1 MKDLLIEIL
10 VEEIPADFA
19 YPASLSFKKIIENTL
34 KNNGLNFK
42 SITSF
47 TTPRRLSILVE
58 EAEEKSKD
66 DIIESKGPLL
76 ESAIKDGV
84 LTKAGEGFL
93 KANNIEIKNIK
104 DIEVYKSVSF
114 LSQSSEIYF
123 DYNVFDTVMLG
134 RYANFKDKLLSI
146 PSKEDKEFVFECLEK
161 LNIIHLK
168 DKLINRLS
176 GGELQKVFLARAFAQ
191 NPKIILMDEPTN
203 HLDLNSQIELIYNL
217 KEWVNKDFRCII
229 AVMHDINNALNF
241 ADKILLL
248 HKGEIIYFGDIE
260 NFNLEL
266 LNNVYNINVVEYMR
280 NSLKNIR

>member
-1 MKDLLIEIL
+1 MIE
-10 VEEIPADFA
+10 VNN
-19 YPASLSFKKIIENTL
+19 LSFSYDYNNKKIL
-34 KNNGLNFK
+34 KNISFKLFENERLCIIGPNGSGK
-42 SITSF
+42 
-47 TTPRRLSILVE
+47 TTLLKCLCNILDFQGLVF
-58 EAEEKSKD
+58 
-66 DIIESKGPLL
+66 I
-76 ESAIKDGV
+76 
-84 LTKAGEGFL
+84 
-93 KANNIEIKNIK
+93 NNKNIK

-146 PSKEDKEFVFECLEK
+146 PSKEDKDFVFECLEK

-241 ADKILLL
+241 ADKILVLKDGNSKFFGYTSDFDL
-248 HKGEIIYFGDIE
+248 QLFNDIYA
-260 NFNLEL
+260 
-266 LNNVYNINVVEYMR
+266 INVVEYIKK
-280 NSLKNIR
+280 SLIKWV

>member
-1 MKDLLIEIL
+1 MIE
-10 VEEIPADFA
+10 VNN
-19 YPASLSFKKIIENTL
+19 LSFSYNYNNKKILKYISFKLFENERLCIIGPNGSGKTTL
-34 KNNGLNFK
+34 LKCLCNILDFQGSVFINN
-42 SITSF
+42 
-47 TTPRRLSILVE
+47 
-58 EAEEKSKD
+58 
-66 DIIESKGPLL
+66 
-76 ESAIKDGV
+76 
-84 LTKAGEGFL
+84 
-93 KANNIEIKNIK
+93 KNIK

-146 PSKEDKEFVFECLEK
+146 PSKEDKEFVFEFLEK

-241 ADKILLL
+241 ADKILVLKDGNSKFFGYTSDFDL
-248 HKGEIIYFGDIE
+248 QLFNDIYA
-260 NFNLEL
+260 
-266 LNNVYNINVVEYMR
+266 INVVEYIKK
-280 NSLKNIR
+280 SLIKWV

>member
-1 MKDLLIEIL
+1 MIE
-10 VEEIPADFA
+10 VNN
-19 YPASLSFKKIIENTL
+19 LSFSYNYNNKKIL
-34 KNNGLNFK
+34 KNISFKLFENERLCIIGPNGSGK
-42 SITSF
+42 
-47 TTPRRLSILVE
+47 TTLLKCLCNILDFQGSVF
-58 EAEEKSKD
+58 
-66 DIIESKGPLL
+66 I
-76 ESAIKDGV
+76 
-84 LTKAGEGFL
+84 
-93 KANNIEIKNIK
+93 NNKNIK

-203 HLDLNSQIELIYNL
+203 HLDLNSQIELIHNL

-266 LNNVYNINVVEYMR
+266 LNNVYSINVVEYMR

>member
-1 MKDLLIEIL
+1 MIE
-10 VEEIPADFA
+10 VNN
-19 YPASLSFKKIIENTL
+19 LSFSYDYNNKKIL
-34 KNNGLNFK
+34 KNISFKLFENERLCIIGPNGSGKTTLLKCLCNILDFQG
-42 SITSF
+42 SIF
-47 TTPRRLSILVE
+47 I
-58 EAEEKSKD
+58 
-66 DIIESKGPLL
+66 
-76 ESAIKDGV
+76 
-84 LTKAGEGFL
+84 
-93 KANNIEIKNIK
+93 NNKNIK

-134 RYANFKDKLLSI
+134 RYASFKDKLLSI
-146 PSKEDKEFVFECLEK
+146 PSKEDKDFIFECLEK

-241 ADKILLL
+241 ADKILVL
-248 HKGEIIYFGDIE
+248 KDGNSKFFGYTSD
-260 NFNLEL
+260 FDLQL
-266 LNNVYNINVVEYMR
+266 LNDIYAINVVEYMKK
-280 NSLKNIR
+280 SLIKWM

>member
-1 MKDLLIEIL
+1 MIE
-10 VEEIPADFA
+10 VNN
-19 YPASLSFKKIIENTL
+19 LSFSYNYNNKKIL
-34 KNNGLNFK
+34 KNISFKLFENERLCIIGPNGSGK
-42 SITSF
+42 
-47 TTPRRLSILVE
+47 TTLLKCLCNILDFQGSVF
-58 EAEEKSKD
+58 
-66 DIIESKGPLL
+66 I
-76 ESAIKDGV
+76 
-84 LTKAGEGFL
+84 
-93 KANNIEIKNIK
+93 NNKNIK

-146 PSKEDKEFVFECLEK
+146 PSKEDKDFIFECLEK

-241 ADKILLL
+241 ADKILVLKDGNSKFFGYTSDFDL
-248 HKGEIIYFGDIE
+248 QLFNDIYA
-260 NFNLEL
+260 
-266 LNNVYNINVVEYMR
+266 INVVEYIKK
-280 NSLKNIR
+280 SLIKLV

>member
-1 MKDLLIEIL
+1 MIE
-10 VEEIPADFA
+10 VNN
-19 YPASLSFKKIIENTL
+19 LSFSYNYNNKKIL
-34 KNNGLNFK
+34 KNISFKLFENERLCIIGPNGSGK
-42 SITSF
+42 
-47 TTPRRLSILVE
+47 TTLLKCLCNILDFQGSVF
-58 EAEEKSKD
+58 
-66 DIIESKGPLL
+66 I
-76 ESAIKDGV
+76 
-84 LTKAGEGFL
+84 
-93 KANNIEIKNIK
+93 NNKNIK

-217 KEWVNKDFRCII
+217 KEWAHSGCKCIV
-229 AVMHDINNALNF
+229 AVMHDINATLNF
-241 ADKILLL
+241 ADKILVLKDGNSKFFSYTSDFDL
-248 HKGEIIYFGDIE
+248 Q
-260 NFNLEL
+260 L
-266 LNNVYNINVVEYMR
+266 LNDIYAINVVEYMKK
-280 NSLKNIR
+280 SLIKWM

>member
-1 MKDLLIEIL
+1 MIE
-10 VEEIPADFA
+10 VNN
-19 YPASLSFKKIIENTL
+19 LSFSYDYNNKKIL
-34 KNNGLNFK
+34 KNISFKLFENERLCIIGPNGSGK
-42 SITSF
+42 
-47 TTPRRLSILVE
+47 TTLLKCLCNILDFQGSVF
-58 EAEEKSKD
+58 
-66 DIIESKGPLL
+66 I
-76 ESAIKDGV
+76 
-84 LTKAGEGFL
+84 
-93 KANNIEIKNIK
+93 NNKNIK

-146 PSKEDKEFVFECLEK
+146 SSKEDKEFVFECLEK

-229 AVMHDINNALNF
+229 AVMHDINNALSF
-241 ADKILLL
+241 ADKILVLKDGNSKFFGYTSDFDL
-248 HKGEIIYFGDIE
+248 QLFNDIYA
-260 NFNLEL
+260 
-266 LNNVYNINVVEYMR
+266 INVVEYIKK
-280 NSLKNIR
+280 SLIKWM

>member
-1 MKDLLIEIL
+1 MIE
-10 VEEIPADFA
+10 VNN
-19 YPASLSFKKIIENTL
+19 LSFSYDYNNKKIL
-34 KNNGLNFK
+34 KNISFKLFENERLCIIGPNGSGKTTLLKCLCNILDFQG
-42 SITSF
+42 SIF
-47 TTPRRLSILVE
+47 I
-58 EAEEKSKD
+58 
-66 DIIESKGPLL
+66 
-76 ESAIKDGV
+76 
-84 LTKAGEGFL
+84 
-93 KANNIEIKNIK
+93 NNKNIK

-114 LSQSSEIYF
+114 LSQSAEIYF

-146 PSKEDKEFVFECLEK
+146 PTKEDKEFIFECLEK

-241 ADKILLL
+241 ADKILVLKDGNSKFFGYTSDFDL
-248 HKGEIIYFGDIE
+248 QLFNDIYA
-260 NFNLEL
+260 
-266 LNNVYNINVVEYMR
+266 INVVEYIKK
-280 NSLKNIR
+280 SLIKWM

>member
-1 MKDLLIEIL
+1 MIE
-10 VEEIPADFA
+10 VNN
-19 YPASLSFKKIIENTL
+19 LSFSYNYNNKKIL
-34 KNNGLNFK
+34 KNISFKLFENERLCIIGPNGSGK
-42 SITSF
+42 
-47 TTPRRLSILVE
+47 TTLLKCLCNILDFQGSVF
-58 EAEEKSKD
+58 
-66 DIIESKGPLL
+66 I
-76 ESAIKDGV
+76 
-84 LTKAGEGFL
+84 
-93 KANNIEIKNIK
+93 NNKNIK

-217 KEWVNKDFRCII
+217 KEWVNKD
-229 AVMHDINNALNF
+229 L
-241 ADKILLL
+241 
-248 HKGEIIYFGDIE
+248 
-260 NFNLEL
+260 
-266 LNNVYNINVVEYMR
+266 
-280 NSLKNIR
+280 

>member
-1 MKDLLIEIL
+1 MIE
-10 VEEIPADFA
+10 VNN
-19 YPASLSFKKIIENTL
+19 LSFSYNYNNKKIL
-34 KNNGLNFK
+34 KNISFKLFENERLCIIGPNGSGK
-42 SITSF
+42 
-47 TTPRRLSILVE
+47 TTLLKCLCNILDFQGSVF
-58 EAEEKSKD
+58 
-66 DIIESKGPLL
+66 I
-76 ESAIKDGV
+76 
-84 LTKAGEGFL
+84 
-93 KANNIEIKNIK
+93 NNKNIK

-146 PSKEDKEFVFECLEK
+146 PSKEDKEFIFECLEK

-217 KEWVNKDFRCII
+217 KEWAHSGCKCIV
-229 AVMHDINNALNF
+229 AVMHDINATLNF
-241 ADKILLL
+241 ADKILVL
-248 HKGEIIYFGDIE
+248 KDGNSKFFGYTSD
-260 NFNLEL
+260 FDLQL
-266 LNNVYNINVVEYMR
+266 LNDIYAINVVEYMKK
-280 NSLKNIR
+280 SLIKWM

>member
-1 MKDLLIEIL
+1 
-10 VEEIPADFA
+10 
-19 YPASLSFKKIIENTL
+19 
-34 KNNGLNFK
+34 
-42 SITSF
+42 
-47 TTPRRLSILVE
+47 
-58 EAEEKSKD
+58 
-66 DIIESKGPLL
+66 
-76 ESAIKDGV
+76 
-84 LTKAGEGFL
+84 
-93 KANNIEIKNIK
+93 
-104 DIEVYKSVSF
+104 
-114 LSQSSEIYF
+114 
-123 DYNVFDTVMLG
+123 MLG

-241 ADKILLL
+241 ADKILVLKDGNSKFFGYTSDFDL
-248 HKGEIIYFGDIE
+248 QLFNDIYA
-260 NFNLEL
+260 
-266 LNNVYNINVVEYMR
+266 INVVEYIKK
-280 NSLKNIR
+280 SLIKWV

>member
-1 MKDLLIEIL
+1 MIE
-10 VEEIPADFA
+10 VNN
-19 YPASLSFKKIIENTL
+19 LSFSYDYNNKKIL
-34 KNNGLNFK
+34 KNISFKLFENERLCIIGPNGSGK
-42 SITSF
+42 
-47 TTPRRLSILVE
+47 TTLLKCLCNILDFQGSVF
-58 EAEEKSKD
+58 
-66 DIIESKGPLL
+66 I
-76 ESAIKDGV
+76 
-84 LTKAGEGFL
+84 
-93 KANNIEIKNIK
+93 NNKNIK

-203 HLDLNSQIELIYNL
+203 HLDLNSQIELIHNL

-241 ADKILLL
+241 ADKILVL
-248 HKGEIIYFGDIE
+248 KDGNSKFFGYTSD
-260 NFNLEL
+260 FDLQL
-266 LNNVYNINVVEYMR
+266 LNDIYAINVVEYMKK
-280 NSLKNIR
+280 SLIKWM

>member
-1 MKDLLIEIL
+1 MIE
-10 VEEIPADFA
+10 VNN
-19 YPASLSFKKIIENTL
+19 LSFSYNYNNKKIL
-34 KNNGLNFK
+34 KNISFKLFENERLCIIGPNGSGK
-42 SITSF
+42 
-47 TTPRRLSILVE
+47 TTLLKCLCNILDFQGSVF
-58 EAEEKSKD
+58 
-66 DIIESKGPLL
+66 I
-76 ESAIKDGV
+76 
-84 LTKAGEGFL
+84 
-93 KANNIEIKNIK
+93 NNKNIK
-104 DIEVYKSVSF
+104 DIEVYKFVSF

-146 PSKEDKEFVFECLEK
+146 PSKEDKDFVFECLEK

-203 HLDLNSQIELIYNL
+203 HLDLNSQIELIHNL

>member
-1 MKDLLIEIL
+1 MIE
-10 VEEIPADFA
+10 VNN
-19 YPASLSFKKIIENTL
+19 LSFSYNYNNKKIL
-34 KNNGLNFK
+34 KNISFKLFENERLCIIGPNGSGK
-42 SITSF
+42 
-47 TTPRRLSILVE
+47 TTLLKCLCNILDFQGSVF
-58 EAEEKSKD
+58 
-66 DIIESKGPLL
+66 I
-76 ESAIKDGV
+76 
-84 LTKAGEGFL
+84 
-93 KANNIEIKNIK
+93 NNKNIK

-146 PSKEDKEFVFECLEK
+146 PSKEDKDFVFECLEK

-241 ADKILLL
+241 ADKILVLKDGNSKFFGYTSDFDL
-248 HKGEIIYFGDIE
+248 QLFNDIYA
-260 NFNLEL
+260 
-266 LNNVYNINVVEYMR
+266 INVVEYIKK
-280 NSLKNIR
+280 SLIKLV

>member
-1 MKDLLIEIL
+1 MIE
-10 VEEIPADFA
+10 VNN
-19 YPASLSFKKIIENTL
+19 LSFSYNYNNKKIL
-34 KNNGLNFK
+34 KNISFKLFENERLCIIGPNGSGK
-42 SITSF
+42 
-47 TTPRRLSILVE
+47 TTLLKCLCNILDFQGSVF
-58 EAEEKSKD
+58 
-66 DIIESKGPLL
+66 I
-76 ESAIKDGV
+76 
-84 LTKAGEGFL
+84 
-93 KANNIEIKNIK
+93 NNKNIK

-146 PSKEDKEFVFECLEK
+146 PSEEDKEFVFECLEK

-217 KEWVNKDFRCII
+217 QEWVNKDFRCII

-241 ADKILLL
+241 ADKILVLKDGNSKFFGYTSDFDL
-248 HKGEIIYFGDIE
+248 QLFNDIYA
-260 NFNLEL
+260 
-266 LNNVYNINVVEYMR
+266 INVVEYIKK
-280 NSLKNIR
+280 SLIKWM

>member
-1 MKDLLIEIL
+1 MIE
-10 VEEIPADFA
+10 VNN
-19 YPASLSFKKIIENTL
+19 LSFSYNYNNKKIL
-34 KNNGLNFK
+34 KNISFKLFENERLCIIGPNGSGKTTLLKCLCNILDFQG
-42 SITSF
+42 SIF
-47 TTPRRLSILVE
+47 I
-58 EAEEKSKD
+58 
-66 DIIESKGPLL
+66 
-76 ESAIKDGV
+76 
-84 LTKAGEGFL
+84 
-93 KANNIEIKNIK
+93 NNKNIK

-146 PSKEDKEFVFECLEK
+146 PSKEDKEFVFEFLEK

-241 ADKILLL
+241 ADKILVLKDGNSKFFGYTSDFDL
-248 HKGEIIYFGDIE
+248 QLFNDIYA
-260 NFNLEL
+260 
-266 LNNVYNINVVEYMR
+266 INVVEYIKK
-280 NSLKNIR
+280 SLIKWV

>member
-1 MKDLLIEIL
+1 MIE
-10 VEEIPADFA
+10 VNN
-19 YPASLSFKKIIENTL
+19 LSFSYNYNNKKIL
-34 KNNGLNFK
+34 KNISFKLFENERLCIIGPNGSGKTTLLKCLCNILDFQG
-42 SITSF
+42 SIF
-47 TTPRRLSILVE
+47 I
-58 EAEEKSKD
+58 
-66 DIIESKGPLL
+66 
-76 ESAIKDGV
+76 
-84 LTKAGEGFL
+84 
-93 KANNIEIKNIK
+93 NNKNIK

-123 DYNVFDTVMLG
+123 DYNVFDTIMLG

-146 PSKEDKEFVFECLEK
+146 PSKEDKELVFECLEK

-217 KEWVNKDFRCII
+217 KEWVNKDFRSII

>member
-1 MKDLLIEIL
+1 MIE
-10 VEEIPADFA
+10 VNN
-19 YPASLSFKKIIENTL
+19 LSFSYDYNNKKIL
-34 KNNGLNFK
+34 KNISFKLFENERLCIIGPNGSGK
-42 SITSF
+42 
-47 TTPRRLSILVE
+47 TTLLKCLCNILDFQGSVF
-58 EAEEKSKD
+58 
-66 DIIESKGPLL
+66 I
-76 ESAIKDGV
+76 
-84 LTKAGEGFL
+84 
-93 KANNIEIKNIK
+93 NNKNIK

-217 KEWVNKDFRCII
+217 KEWVNKDFRSII
-229 AVMHDINNALNF
+229 VVMHDINNALNF
-241 ADKILLL
+241 ANKILLL

>member
-1 MKDLLIEIL
+1 MIE
-10 VEEIPADFA
+10 VNN
-19 YPASLSFKKIIENTL
+19 LSFSYNYNNKKIL
-34 KNNGLNFK
+34 KNISFKLFENERLCIIGPNGSGK
-42 SITSF
+42 
-47 TTPRRLSILVE
+47 TTLLKCLCNILDFQGSVF
-58 EAEEKSKD
+58 
-66 DIIESKGPLL
+66 I
-76 ESAIKDGV
+76 
-84 LTKAGEGFL
+84 
-93 KANNIEIKNIK
+93 NNKNIK

-146 PSKEDKEFVFECLEK
+146 PTKEDKEFVFECLEK

-217 KEWVNKDFRCII
+217 QEWVNKDFRCII

-241 ADKILLL
+241 ADKILVLKDGNSKFFGYTSDFDL
-248 HKGEIIYFGDIE
+248 QLFNDIYA
-260 NFNLEL
+260 
-266 LNNVYNINVVEYMR
+266 INVVEYIKK
-280 NSLKNIR
+280 SLIKWV